1 VLNLIKS
8 VLTTIAVSSGIA
20 LILLPLVNN
29 FWAVFAVA
37 AITQFVVF
45 YIVGSVIDF
54 LAEIKLK
61 QIEAFKL
68 AEYSKQGI
76 EVECPCHR
84 KIREFVPVTLNQK
97 NSYKCNECGK
107 NNSILIHAE
116 TAYLT
121 EPISQLTAQL
131 PDDKV

>member
-1 VLNLIKS
+1 MFNIIKS
-8 VLTTIAVSSGIA
+8 IFTTAVVSAGFA
-20 LILLPLVNN
+20 LILFPLINN
-29 FWAVFAVA
+29 FWTVFAVTA
-37 AITQFVVF
+37 VTQFVVF
-45 YIVGSVIDF
+45 YIVGSIIDF
-54 LAEIKLK
+54 FTEIKIK

-76 EVECPCHR
+76 EVECPCHK

-107 NNSILIHAE
+107 TNSILINAE

-121 EPISQLTAQL
+121 EPISQLTTQL
-131 PDDKV
+131 PDDTV